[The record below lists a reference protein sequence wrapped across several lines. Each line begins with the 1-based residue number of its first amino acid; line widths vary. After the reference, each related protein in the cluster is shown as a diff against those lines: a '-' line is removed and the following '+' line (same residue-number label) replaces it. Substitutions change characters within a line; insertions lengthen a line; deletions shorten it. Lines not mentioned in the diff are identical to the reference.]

1 MQIRIFAASAVL
13 SLGSVALAPAAA
25 WAQNSEV
32 EFHIE
37 ATATVVPDRASVPL
51 TIQARG
57 DTEAKAKA
65 QLDQNEK
72 ALRQK
77 LAGMGIKPS
86 QISGPAVLTVGA
98 QGEVQARSD
107 VSACA
112 AAVDMSGDDPAF
124 AAAEATAAAAAAATD
139 AADDSDCVKHYYGGT
154 RVLVVEISDVTRSDA
169 LYQVGDEDTVQVGK
183 ATFSQSDPAA
193 ARRKARSDAISKAR
207 QDAEG
212 WAEAMGYRIT
222 GIKRVSNTRPGV
234 SLTGLFEFMG
244 SMEGRGQAAQ
254 PSWFIASTS
263 ESVMIDFIA
272 VPR

>member
-1 MQIRIFAASAVL
+1 MQIRIFAAAAVL

-25 WAQNSEV
+25 WAQNGEV

-37 ATATVVPDRASVPL
+37 ATATVAPDRASVPL

-57 DTEAKAKA
+57 DTEAKAQA

-124 AAAEATAAAAAAATD
+124 AAAAATAAAAAAD

-207 QDAEG
+207 LDADG
-212 WAEAMGYRIT
+212 WAEAMGYRII

-244 SMEGRGQAAQ
+244 TMEGRGQAAQ
-254 PSWFIASTS
+254 PSWFMASTS

-272 VPR
+272 VPK